1 MQPLSIAATW
11 FGRFPLVR
19 TEINHIA
26 NDPGKK
32 TKMEINTLCEREC
45 KLKRKLRLT
54 DSLVRRGIK
63 SFRVTESSI
72 DFIDSNNLVLL
83 N

>member
-1 MQPLSIAATW
+1 VQPLSTAAAW
-11 FGRFPLVR
+11 FGGFPLVR
-19 TEINHIA
+19 TQIITSPPTIPEKA
-26 NDPGKK
+26 
-32 TKMEINTLCEREC
+32 KMEINAVCEREC